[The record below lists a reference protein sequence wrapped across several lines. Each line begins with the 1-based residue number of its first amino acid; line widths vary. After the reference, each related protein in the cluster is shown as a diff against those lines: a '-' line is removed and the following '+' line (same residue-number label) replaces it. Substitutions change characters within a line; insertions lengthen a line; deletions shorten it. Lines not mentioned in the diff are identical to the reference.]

1 MSGVTTVEMLV
12 IGEMLVLVYMDL
24 MFFANMD
31 LTGLS
36 RPLKKSFT
44 RRIFSVR

>member
-1 MSGVTTVEMLV
+1 MSGVTTVEISV
-12 IGEMLVLVYMDL
+12 IGEMLVLISMDL
-24 MFFANMD
+24 IFSANMD

-36 RPLKKSFT
+36 RPLKRSFI

>member
-1 MSGVTTVEMLV
+1 MIGVTTVGILV
-12 IGEMLVLVYMDL
+12 IGEMLVLISMDL
-24 MFFANMD
+24 MSSANMD

-36 RPLKKSFT
+36 RPLEKSFT

>member
-12 IGEMLVLVYMDL
+12 IGEMLVLISMNS
-24 MFFANMD
+24 MFSANMD

-36 RPLKKSFT
+36 RPLKNSLT
-44 RRIFSVR
+44 RRIFSVW